1 MAKKTVE
8 LSAKDKARLSNRA
21 NVVWHFA
28 LGRDKASA
36 PTKAMLEIVIFDIA
50 ARAGVDAALNTHH
63 DRLLLLAKDVSHGG
77 EKAES
82 HEEETQGL
90 SAQSGES

>member
-1 MAKKTVE
+1 MPKKTIE
-8 LSAKDKARLSNRA
+8 LTAKEKARLSNRA

-28 LGRDKASA
+28 LGRDKDSA
-36 PTKAMLEIVIFDIA
+36 PTKAILEIVLFDIA

-77 EKAES
+77 KKAEN

-90 SAQSGES
+90 